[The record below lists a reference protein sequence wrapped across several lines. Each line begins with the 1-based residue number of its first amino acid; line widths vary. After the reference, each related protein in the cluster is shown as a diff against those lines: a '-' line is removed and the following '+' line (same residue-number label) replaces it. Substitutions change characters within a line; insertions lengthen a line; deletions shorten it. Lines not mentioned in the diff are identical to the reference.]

1 VLTPTLRTA
10 GAGRRRR
17 SDPANGEGREK
28 AQTGECR
35 ETGQGDTE
43 TREEVEERKNDHV
56 KLQSVASRVNIE
68 PARLIIVLLVMVCY
82 CNEPV
87 WLVIL
92 TS

>member
-28 AQTGECR
+28 AQTGGCR
-35 ETGQGDTE
+35 ETGQGGNE

-68 PARLIIVLLVMVCY
+68 PVQLIIVLLVIVRY
-82 CNEPV
+82 YNEPAQ
-87 WLVIL
+87 LVIL